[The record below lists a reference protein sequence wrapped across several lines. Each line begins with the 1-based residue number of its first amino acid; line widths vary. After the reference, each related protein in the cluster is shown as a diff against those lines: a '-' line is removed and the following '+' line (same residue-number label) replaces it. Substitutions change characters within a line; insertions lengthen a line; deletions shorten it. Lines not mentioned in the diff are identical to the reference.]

1 MACYNVKWKPSAE
14 RELNKLP
21 QPVIPGLK
29 AMVDDL
35 ANNPYPPG
43 VKKMQAM
50 LDTWRI
56 RQGDYRIVYK
66 VLGNIL
72 TIEIIR
78 IGHRRDVY

>member
-1 MACYNVKWKPSAE
+1 MACYSIRWKPSAR
-14 RELNKLP
+14 RELRNLP
-21 QPVIPGLK
+21 QPVIAPLVAAIDGL
-29 AMVDDL
+29 AT
-35 ANNPYPPG
+35 NPYPPG

-56 RQGDYRIVYK
+56 RQGDYRVVYK
-66 VLGNIL
+66 VLGSVL